1 MNDWISRRSYVRS
14 LLAAIGAGSYF
25 VKAANADQ
33 PAMQNALTHLQQAK
47 KFLERAD
54 TDKGGHRKRAL
65 EHTDLA
71 IEEVHKGIKF
81 DREH

>member
-14 LLAAIGAGSYF
+14 LLAAIGAGSFF

-33 PAMQNALTHLQQAK
+33 PAMQNALNHLQQAK
-47 KFLERAD
+47 KLLERAD
-54 TDKGGHRKRAL
+54 TDKGGHRKKAL
-65 EHTDLA
+65 EHTNQA
-71 IEEVHKGIKF
+71 INEVQMGIKF